1 MKTKYLIS
9 FLILITAGLIF
20 AGVDLRSFTV
30 KSYGGNVILNWD
42 TNSESNLNHFVVL
55 RRTVSGG
62 YVEIGNVY
70 PKNDRTYEYVDQT
83 AFKTSGQLYVYKL
96 KIVDNDGTTSYSGEV
111 SVMHNN
117 GISSVKRTWGSIKA
131 LFR

>member
-30 KSYGGNVILNWD
+30 KSSGGNVVLNWE
-42 TNSESNLNHFVVL
+42 TNSETNLNYFVVL

-70 PKNDRTYEYVDQT
+70 PKNDRNYEYIDQT
-83 AFKTSGQLYVYKL
+83 AFKTSGQVYVYRL

-111 SVMHNN
+111 TVAHNSAT
-117 GISSVKRTWGSIKA
+117 GVKRTWGSIKA

>member
-30 KSYGGNVILNWD
+30 KSSGGNVVLNWE
-42 TNSESNLNHFVVL
+42 TNSETNLNHFVVL

-70 PKNDRTYEYVDQT
+70 PKDDRIYEYVDQT
-83 AFKTSGQLYVYKL
+83 AFKTSGQLYTYKL
-96 KIVDNDGTTSYSGEV
+96 KIVDNDGTTTSYSGEV
-111 SVMHNN
+111 TVAHNST
-117 GISSVKRTWGSIKA
+117 GVKRTWGSIKA

>member
-30 KSYGGNVILNWD
+30 KSSGGNVVLNWD
-42 TNSESNLNHFVVL
+42 TNSETNLNYFVVL
-55 RRTVSGG
+55 RKTVNGG
-62 YVEIGNVY
+62 YVEIGTVY

-83 AFKTSGQLYVYKL
+83 AFKTAGQLYVYKI

>member
-9 FLILITAGLIF
+9 FLIIITAGLIF

-30 KSYGGNVILNWD
+30 KSSGGNVVLNWE
-42 TNSESNLNHFVVL
+42 TNSETNLNYFVVL
-55 RRTVSGG
+55 RKTVNGG

-70 PKNDRTYEYVDQT
+70 PKNDRNYEYIDQT

-96 KIVDNDGTTSYSGEV
+96 KIVDNDGTISYSGEV
-111 SVMHNN
+111 NVVHNN